1 MRCIFILLI
10 FFCITSL
17 NSQKTVQPKQV
28 NIDLKGV
35 IYKEERAFDIRIH
48 TNGFSMSYNKGQL
61 LTYYKTRYYHFDF
74 GILKDARE
82 RRQNKNI
89 SFPNE
94 GSSSSFIYGKRN
106 VFFQLRGGIG
116 EKRYLSEK
124 ANRRGLAVG
133 LNYEGGIT
141 LGLLKPYYLDLIVI
155 PEDNIRESFLESR
168 KYSEELH
175 DAFLNEND
183 IFGGSGF
190 FKGIEETTLIV
201 GAHAKFGA
209 HFALGAF
216 DRVVKA
222 IETGVM
228 IDIYPKK
235 VPVLVE
241 RDEIENKFYY
251 LNLYILFQF
260 GRRR

>member
-1 MRCIFILLI
+1 MRGLLFIFLFLFGYSILI
-10 FFCITSL
+10 G
-17 NSQKTVQPKQV
+17 QKTVQPKQV

-35 IYKEERAFDIRIH
+35 IYKEERAFDIRVH
-48 TNGFSMSYNKGQL
+48 TNGFSLSYNKGQL

-74 GILKDARE
+74 GFLKDARE

-94 GSSSSFIYGKRN
+94 GSSSSFVYGKRN

-141 LGLLKPYYLDLIVI
+141 VGLLKPYYLDLIVI

-168 KYSEELH
+168 KYTDEIHS
-175 DAFLNEND
+175 AFLNEND
-183 IFGGSGF
+183 AVIQPR
-190 FKGIEETTLIV
+190 L
-201 GAHAKFGA
+201 
-209 HFALGAF
+209 
-216 DRVVKA
+216 
-222 IETGVM
+222 
-228 IDIYPKK
+228 
-235 VPVLVE
+235 
-241 RDEIENKFYY
+241 
-251 LNLYILFQF
+251 
-260 GRRR
+260 